1 MHLQTSDSIIFSG
14 LPAVSRLRGT
24 DGGRYR
30 RHFLS
35 AVLVF
40 LAIPVC
46 AAHAQ
51 GPSGPAAAPDDKP
64 APAASRPAGQT
75 RSITIADA
83 VSIFLQQNLEIAAA
97 RYDVDLVDA
106 EKLSAG
112 LRPNPEIEFEAGDV
126 PVTFG
131 PSLLKPDKYS
141 YGISQTFELG
151 GKRRKRIDAAN
162 RESEL
167 AEAEFQVV
175 LWQMTS
181 DVKRKFYSVLLTKSL
196 LDLARENENTFAQIL
211 DHTNDVFKL
220 GEISGLDLRR
230 LEIEKLKFDSD
241 VANAESDYE
250 LALRDLRFTLGGDYR
265 TMDIEA
271 AGTIDYYKLYDF
283 SPADLRDKAIAARP
297 DLKAAKL
304 SETAADASIRLENA
318 QRIPDITVGASVET
332 VPGAGSTYNVG
343 FSIPIPLSDR
353 NQTERAKAL
362 IQKRRAQNDQAFI
375 ANKVLNDVDKAVVAY
390 EIQKRRVE
398 LYKNGV
404 LTKINDVQTMTEVA
418 LKEGESSILE
428 LLDSIR
434 TRRDALAEFYQ
445 AIFDYQMSLLD
456 LELATATPIQ

>member
-1 MHLQTSDSIIFSG
+1 MHLQTSDSNNLLS
-14 LPAVSRLRGT
+14 LPAFSRFRKSRDSKYLR
-24 DGGRYR
+24 Y
-30 RHFLS
+30 FLA
-35 AVLVF
+35 AVLAFWV
-40 LAIPVC
+40 IPVC
-46 AAHAQ
+46 AVDAQ
-51 GPSGPAAAPDDKP
+51 GPSGSAAGPDDKTASTA
-64 APAASRPAGQT
+64 APSAGQT

-83 VSIFLQQNLEIAAA
+83 VSIFLQQNLELAAA

-126 PVTFG
+126 PVEFG
-131 PSLLKPDKYS
+131 PSLIRPDKYS

-151 GKRRKRIDAAN
+151 GKRQKRVDAAN

-196 LDLARENENTFAQIL
+196 LDLARENETTFAQIV

-230 LEIEKLKFDSD
+230 LEIEKLKFDTD
-241 VANAESDYE
+241 VANAERDYA

-271 AGTIDYYKLYDF
+271 AGSIDYYKLYDF
-283 SPADLRDKAIAARP
+283 SAADLRDKAIAARP

-318 QRIPDITVGASVET
+318 QRIPDITLGASVET

-353 NQTERAKAL
+353 NQSERAKAL

-375 ANKVLNDVDKAVVAY
+375 ANKILNDVDKAVVAY
-390 EIQKRRVE
+390 QIQKRRVE